1 MDKPAVGQVLD
12 EIARF
17 LELKGENPFR
27 VRAFE
32 NAARAVTG
40 FPGDLSEG
48 VKSGALGEVHGIGK
62 ATLQIVSELLDTGR
76 SSVLDELREQIPPG
90 LVEMTRIPGLG
101 VTKIRQIHE
110 ALDIDT
116 VTDLDVAAADGR
128 LAALPRF
135 GAKTAENVRRGIAH
149 LRRSTEF
156 RLVHHA
162 EAEARSLRESL
173 AALEGVVRVEVAGS
187 VRRRREII
195 RDLDFLIGYR
205 DPGARDSIVKRLRTT
220 PGVTESSGAENAVT
234 LRFASGTLADVF
246 FAPVESFG
254 LAWIRGTGSAAHLTQ
269 LEARAGARSLSLA
282 HGNYPEEADV
292 YGALGLAWIPPELR
306 EGTGE
311 IEAAT
316 SGTLPQLVE
325 DRDLR
330 GFLHCHSNYSDGT
343 TTIPDWAAA
352 CSAAGYSWMG
362 LTDHGQGAFAGGLKA
377 EDIGRQHDEIDAV
390 NRADPSFTVLKGI
403 EADILEDGKLDYDAA
418 TLDRFDFVIGSI
430 HTRFGMTEQQMTD
443 RVLKAMDDP
452 HLTILGHP
460 TGRLLLS
467 RDPFPL
473 DLERVLRR
481 AADRGIAIEVNA
493 DPHRLDLDWRHV
505 REARSLGVTVSI
517 GADAHSVAGMANV
530 SVGVGIAR
538 KGWVAAENVL
548 NAREADGFRTFAR
561 ARR

>member
-40 FPGDLSEG
+40 FPGDLNEG
-48 VKSGALGEVHGIGK
+48 FKSGALAEVHGIGK
-62 ATLQIVSELLDTGR
+62 ATLQIVSELIDTGR

-101 VTKIRQIHE
+101 VTKIRQIHDT
-110 ALDIDT
+110 LDIDT
-116 VTDLDVAAADGR
+116 IADLDAAAADGR

-149 LRRSTEF
+149 LRRSAEF
-156 RLVHHA
+156 RLYHHA
-162 EAEARSLRESL
+162 AAEARGLRESL
-173 AALEGVVRVEVAGS
+173 AALDGAVRVELAGS
-187 VRRRREII
+187 VRRRREVI

-205 DPGARDSIVKRLRTT
+205 EGGARDAIVKRLRTT

-246 FAPVESFG
+246 FTHMDSFG
-254 LAWIRGTGSAAHLTQ
+254 LAWIRATGSGAHLAQ
-269 LEARAGARSLSLA
+269 LEARATDRGVSLA
-282 HGNYPEEADV
+282 HGVYREETDV
-292 YGALGLAWIPPELR
+292 YHALGLGWIPPELR
-306 EGTGE
+306 EGAGE
-311 IEAAT
+311 IDAAAA
-316 SGTLPQLVE
+316 GTLPQLVE
-325 DRDLR
+325 ERDLK

-343 TTIPDWAAA
+343 TTIAEWAEA
-352 CSAAGYSWMG
+352 CAGAGYSWMG
-362 LTDHGQGAFAGGLKA
+362 LTDHGPGAFAGGLKA

-390 NRADPSFTVLKGI
+390 NRANPSFAVLKGI
-403 EADILEDGKLDYDAA
+403 EADILEDGRLDYDTP

-430 HTRFGMTEQQMTD
+430 HTRFGMTEPQMTD

-467 RDPFPL
+467 RDPFPI
-473 DLERVLRR
+473 DLEKVLRC
-481 AADRGIAIEVNA
+481 AADRGIAVEVNA
-493 DPHRLDLDWRHV
+493 DPHRLDLDWRYV
-505 REARSLGVTVSI
+505 REARDLGVTVSI

-530 SVGVGIAR
+530 GVGVGVAR
-538 KGWVAAENVL
+538 KGWVEAGGVL
-548 NAREADGFRTFAR
+548 NTREVDGFRAFAE